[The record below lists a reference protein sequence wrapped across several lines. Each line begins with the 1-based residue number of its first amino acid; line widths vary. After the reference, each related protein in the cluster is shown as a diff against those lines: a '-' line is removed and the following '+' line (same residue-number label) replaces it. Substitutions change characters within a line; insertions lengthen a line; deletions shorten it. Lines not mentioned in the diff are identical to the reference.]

1 MKTKIFTITGILA
14 FVTLT
19 RPIIAS
25 ESDLTKKFIKH
36 AKPAYIDSSDG
47 CRQSHLKDY
56 KERKSFFE
64 AAIDADDLGAI
75 RVLLGRGANIE
86 CLGSSDEPPLHY
98 AIRNRRIGIVQELL
112 NAGADCNAGGIDNER
127 PLHIALQKPV
137 YHILLALLRH
147 RGLRIEEED
156 VHHNIALHFAA
167 SYGGIKSEMVQEIIG
182 RTFEARKINAQ
193 NASGDTALIIAIRER
208 KEDFA
213 QALLACEGIDLSL
226 CDTEGYSPLHMAA
239 AIAKPSY
246 LPQELMTA
254 LVARADKE
262 AINKQQEHAPH
273 DTALIVAIRA
283 RNVKFARTLLEHDR
297 IDLSLCDTAGNSP
310 LHVAAAIDN
319 PRLSKGLMDAFVA
332 RADAEVINKQ
342 QERVPYDTALRIAI
356 RLRNEAFA
364 QALLMHDKIDLSLCD
379 VDGNSPLHIA
389 AAIVDTPCLSPGLIT
404 VLAARADEKAINKQ
418 QRCEPHDTALS
429 IAIRFNNIEFVQQ
442 ILKLDFINL
451 NFRDATGKTPLI
463 VAIEMGREDCVRDL
477 LGHDSI
483 NPNIADATTGK
494 TPLIVA
500 IERGREDLVRALL
513 AKDSINPNVADAI
526 TSKTPL
532 IVAIEMGRE
541 DCIKALLAHTNRPG
555 HTGTEY
561 NTPDIDGN
569 TPAHYAVV
577 AGVPLD
583 LRTALLTKACVNYSK
598 DAVFSSF
605 ALSPSLL
612 IATQRAIVSRADL
625 RRPNN
630 CDNTPLHIAV
640 QIRSIADLVQSL
652 IATASGIQAIHT
664 FNVNGQLP
672 CDVSIDEV
680 KKLVNPYLPIRW
692 YFWSKNYFVKWPHA
706 QAPFPVEFA
715 TVAAPK
721 QVTLAAA
728 QDGTQVVGQDDAKE
742 AAPQK
747 AKQPA
752 QAGTKAEVKD
762 KKQAEKQA
770 KVKST
775 TPKQAE
781 QPTAA
786 AGDSAAEA
794 KAKMR
799 ARIKAEIRADER
811 DKIQSAGQVLGQAFG
826 GSIGQRFGTAVANR
840 FLPSEEDAPAAQ

>member
-1 MKTKIFTITGILA
+1 
-14 FVTLT
+14 
-19 RPIIAS
+19 
-25 ESDLTKKFIKH
+25 
-36 AKPAYIDSSDG
+36 
-47 CRQSHLKDY
+47 
-56 KERKSFFE
+56 
-64 AAIDADDLGAI
+64 
-75 RVLLGRGANIE
+75 
-86 CLGSSDEPPLHY
+86 
-98 AIRNRRIGIVQELL
+98 
-112 NAGADCNAGGIDNER
+112 
-127 PLHIALQKPV
+127 
-137 YHILLALLRH
+137 
-147 RGLRIEEED
+147 
-156 VHHNIALHFAA
+156 
-167 SYGGIKSEMVQEIIG
+167 
-182 RTFEARKINAQ
+182 
-193 NASGDTALIIAIRER
+193 
-208 KEDFA
+208 
-213 QALLACEGIDLSL
+213 
-226 CDTEGYSPLHMAA
+226 
-239 AIAKPSY
+239 
-246 LPQELMTA
+246 
-254 LVARADKE
+254 
-262 AINKQQEHAPH
+262 
-273 DTALIVAIRA
+273 
-283 RNVKFARTLLEHDR
+283 
-297 IDLSLCDTAGNSP
+297 
-310 LHVAAAIDN
+310 
-319 PRLSKGLMDAFVA
+319 
-332 RADAEVINKQ
+332 
-342 QERVPYDTALRIAI
+342 
-356 RLRNEAFA
+356 
-364 QALLMHDKIDLSLCD
+364 
-379 VDGNSPLHIA
+379 
-389 AAIVDTPCLSPGLIT
+389 
-404 VLAARADEKAINKQ
+404 
-418 QRCEPHDTALS
+418 
-429 IAIRFNNIEFVQQ
+429 
-442 ILKLDFINL
+442 
-451 NFRDATGKTPLI
+451 
-463 VAIEMGREDCVRDL
+463 VRDL

>member
-1 MKTKIFTITGILA
+1 
-14 FVTLT
+14 
-19 RPIIAS
+19 
-25 ESDLTKKFIKH
+25 
-36 AKPAYIDSSDG
+36 
-47 CRQSHLKDY
+47 
-56 KERKSFFE
+56 
-64 AAIDADDLGAI
+64 
-75 RVLLGRGANIE
+75 
-86 CLGSSDEPPLHY
+86 
-98 AIRNRRIGIVQELL
+98 
-112 NAGADCNAGGIDNER
+112 
-127 PLHIALQKPV
+127 
-137 YHILLALLRH
+137 
-147 RGLRIEEED
+147 
-156 VHHNIALHFAA
+156 
-167 SYGGIKSEMVQEIIG
+167 
-182 RTFEARKINAQ
+182 
-193 NASGDTALIIAIRER
+193 
-208 KEDFA
+208 
-213 QALLACEGIDLSL
+213 
-226 CDTEGYSPLHMAA
+226 
-239 AIAKPSY
+239 
-246 LPQELMTA
+246 
-254 LVARADKE
+254 
-262 AINKQQEHAPH
+262 
-273 DTALIVAIRA
+273 
-283 RNVKFARTLLEHDR
+283 
-297 IDLSLCDTAGNSP
+297 
-310 LHVAAAIDN
+310 
-319 PRLSKGLMDAFVA
+319 
-332 RADAEVINKQ
+332 
-342 QERVPYDTALRIAI
+342 
-356 RLRNEAFA
+356 
-364 QALLMHDKIDLSLCD
+364 MHDKIDLSLCD

-451 NFRDATGKTPLI
+451 NFRDATGKTPLIVAIEMGREEVCIKALLAHPSIDPNFRDATGKTPLI